1 MLIARGDLE
10 NYCSS
15 CKNDEF
21 VKKFFIK
28 KTKTNKFIMKE
39 MFDKRNLLKS
49 LDNNQKETNE

>member
-21 VKKFFIK
+21 VKILAIWL
-28 KTKTNKFIMKE
+28 NAEI
-39 MFDKRNLLKS
+39 N
-49 LDNNQKETNE
+49 